1 MIIMK
6 MTWYRYRIVLIGL
19 ILSGNMCAV
28 ADTGESVSRLFFTA
42 KCNGTGVSDD
52 GAKWTIDSEGGKEA
66 SFDNDK
72 GIRYTNK
79 SGSGN
84 TISNLSLSSNEITG
98 TISEVTVTASRTGTP
113 MGWIE
118 VSVGGKKFKYEES
131 DKSDKSDK
139 SPITSSSDSYHFTGE
154 GTGEVLVL
162 ISQTPST
169 NFICCK
175 SIEVTHQAS
184 RTISSG
190 DEWRVDAAS
199 KVEELVIEKEGT
211 VTLSNKILTVKGD
224 LVIRADR
231 ETGTSGQL
239 KGAES
244 GMLTIL
250 GDAYMEITLGADAD
264 PNKWHGIAVP
274 FPVSA
279 QEGLFSPEGRQLVY
293 GEDYA
298 IMTYDGAARADG
310 LYGWKKE
317 EGTLMPGVFY
327 MMTVD
332 GREPVLKLKK
342 LRESAVVTAAEQGY
356 RHYTGAGSEADA
368 GWNGMGNP
376 TIAYRKVNMPIQIFD
391 EDAYVFRTC
400 MSGTETLAVGTP
412 FFYQAAN
419 EGTMSFEYPPSALPA
434 PARQETGARNMVA
447 EEQTEYRKIAFGDE
461 SYTDYL
467 YVAAYEQSQSV
478 MEAVCETYSIGRDLV
493 KMRMTES
500 PSVPQITAV
509 SKGERLC
516 MAALSSKEKEII
528 CPLELYVPQ
537 DGRYVLRDLGIPS
550 STSGMSTRDEEVYLL
565 RDAAIVGKEDG
576 QWTLSLTK
584 GNHTEF
590 SLRIVGR
597 SETTPILDLTGNNK
611 NETPQKLLIGG
622 KMLIRIG
629 EKIYGLTGERIQ

>member
-6 MTWYRYRIVLIGL
+6 MTRYRYRIVLIGL
-19 ILSGNMCAV
+19 ILSGSMCAV
-28 ADTGESVSRLFFTA
+28 ADTGGSVSLLSFTA
-42 KCNGTGVSDD
+42 QCNGTGVSND
-52 GAKWTIDSEGGKEA
+52 GATWTITSDGEEA
-66 SFDNDK
+66 SFDNTK
-72 GIRYTNK
+72 GIQYPK
-79 SGSGN
+79 SGDD
-84 TISNLSLSSNEITG
+84 ISFLRLSSNEIAG
-98 TISEVTVTASRTGTP
+98 TIREVKVTACASNAAQITVR
-113 MGWIE
+113 
-118 VSVGGKKFKYEES
+118 VGAVDFLFNGRKYS
-131 DKSDKSDK
+131 IMTT
-139 SPITSSSDSYHFTGE
+139 SPYAYCFTGE
-154 GTGEVLVL
+154 GTGEVQVL
-162 ISQTPST
+162 ISQPTST
-169 NFICCK
+169 NSICCK

-184 RTISSG
+184 RTISTG

-199 KVEELVIEKEGT
+199 RVEELVIEKEGT
-211 VTLSNKILTVKGD
+211 VVLADKNLTIKD

-244 GMLTIL
+244 GLLTIER
-250 GDAYMEITLGADAD
+250 DAYMEITLGADAD

-279 QEGLFSPEGRQLVY
+279 RDGFYSVGGRKLVY
-293 GEDYA
+293 DEDYA
-298 IMTYDGAARADG
+298 VMVYDGAARADG

-327 MMTVD
+327 MVTVD
-332 GREPVLKLKK
+332 GREQVLKLKK
-342 LRESAVVTAAEQGY
+342 MSESAVVTAAEKGY

-391 EDAYVFRTC
+391 EDKYVFRTC

-434 PARQETGARNMVA
+434 PARQETGARNMLA

-467 YVAAYEQSQSV
+467 YVAAYEQSQSG

-528 CPLELYVPQ
+528 CPLDLYAPQ

-597 SETTPILDLTGNNK
+597 SETTPIPDLTVNNK

>member
-52 GAKWTIDSEGGKEA
+52 GAKWTITSDGQETT
-66 SFDNDK
+66 FDATN
-72 GIRYTNK
+72 GIKYIKNSK
-79 SGSGN
+79 SGN
-84 TISNLSLSSNEITG
+84 TISYLRLSSNEIAG
-98 TISEVTVTASRTGTP
+98 TIREVKVTACTEKNMDYYARIT
-113 MGWIE
+113 
-118 VSVGGKKFKYEES
+118 VSVGGTPFQCGS
-131 DKSDKSDK
+131 NNFSAINS
-139 SPITSSSDSYHFTGE
+139 TSNSYHFTGE
-154 GTGEVLVL
+154 GIGEVLVL
-162 ISQTPST
+162 ISQTAST
-169 NFICCK
+169 NSIYCK

-190 DEWRVDAAS
+190 DEWSVEAAS
-199 KVEELVIEKEGT
+199 RVEELVIEKEGT

-244 GMLTIL
+244 GLLTIL

-279 QEGLFSPEGRQLVY
+279 RDGFYSVGGRKLVY
-293 GEDYA
+293 DEDYA
-298 IMTYDGAARADG
+298 VMVYDGAARADG

-327 MMTVD
+327 MVTVD

-391 EDAYVFRTC
+391 ENAYVFRTC
-400 MSGTETLAVGTP
+400 MSGSETLAVGTP

-467 YVAAYEQSQSV
+467 YVAAYEQSQSG

-528 CPLELYVPQ
+528 CPLELYAPQ

-597 SETTPILDLTGNNK
+597 SETTPIPDLTENNK